1 MRKACFWLAAPLRKS
16 LVRSEDAV
24 RVFLLCMCCVAPA
37 ARRYHMSNTSAR
49 RTYKSRAA
57 SVWRCGHL
65 RGLWGFAHGEQPE
78 DLDGRF
84 EPQMHLVA
92 LGNSTPEFCLSWLGF
107 APCHIRHITSHRM
120 ASKESLT
127 QKWLRQ
133 NIQPYLHAD
142 RVFSDVD
149 VTLAR
154 FSSLR
159 PKTDVYS
166 SVSAFFPVAFH
177 LT

>member
-1 MRKACFWLAAPLRKS
+1 MRHKS
-16 LVRSEDAV
+16 V
-24 RVFLLCMCCVAPA
+24 
-37 ARRYHMSNTSAR
+37 
-49 RTYKSRAA
+49 
-57 SVWRCGHL
+57 
-65 RGLWGFAHGEQPE
+65 
-78 DLDGRF
+78 
-84 EPQMHLVA
+84 
-92 LGNSTPEFCLSWLGF
+92 
-107 APCHIRHITSHRM
+107 HRM

-133 NIQPYLHAD
+133 NIQPYLHPD

-166 SVSAFFPVAFH
+166 SVSAFFPVAFY